1 MRKRFPAA
9 FMTAGLVVAACGGP
23 GRSGTSTPASPH
35 PIGNQPTSPSPRGL
49 AAAGDT
55 VGTDAPLVVEA
66 AARNGAWVVICQ
78 ARADTDGDGAIAVH
92 TGMHG
97 DTWGDRF
104 QPYLVRGAGAG
115 EPIDSLIGYTAD
127 GRWVVALRRG
137 ALAVLDSRTGTWTEL
152 PGADLRDDG
161 MPMGPHRAASVAQG
175 GTRMTYLRDDDTLV
189 IRDLDRGVER
199 TVDVPGARLWR
210 IEVERAGALARVY
223 ALRNDTDGDGALT
236 WPSLRTSLS
245 DRDCRGPITSYSS
258 GGWDG
263 DEPDQLW
270 LDLATGALTPTRP
283 AAIPPVEEP
292 DPEPL
297 GTVDGQPVLAI
308 DGAGRRLL
316 GPADDSR
323 DIPRGPLRWVAP
335 QDPSAARANPAR

>member
-1 MRKRFPAA
+1 MRKRLTIA
-9 FMTAGLVVAACGGP
+9 FVTAGLVGAGCGGP
-23 GRSGTSTPASPH
+23 GRSTGTSTSASQ
-35 PIGNQPTSPSPRGL
+35 PIGNQPTSSPPAAGPV
-49 AAAGDT
+49 AAGDT

-78 ARADTDGDGAIAVH
+78 ARADTDGDGEIAVH

-127 GRWVVALRRG
+127 GRWVVALRQG
-137 ALAVLDSRTGTWTEL
+137 ALAVLDSRTGAWTEL

-161 MPMGPHRAASVAQG
+161 VPFAPHRAASVAADG
-175 GTRMTYLRDDDTLV
+175 ARMTYLRDDDTLV

-199 TVDVPGARLWR
+199 AVDVPGARLWR
-210 IEVERAGALARVY
+210 LEVERPGALARVY
-223 ALRNDTDGDGALT
+223 ALRTDTDGDGALT
-236 WPSLRTSLS
+236 WPSAQTSLS
-245 DRDCRGPITSYSS
+245 DRDCRGPIMSYST

-263 DEPDQLW
+263 DKPDQLW
-270 LDLATGALTPTRP
+270 LDLASGAITATRP
-283 AAIPPVEEP
+283 AAAPPVEEP
-292 DPEPL
+292 DDEPL
-297 GTVDGQPVLAI
+297 GTVDGHPVLAI

-316 GPADDSR
+316 GPGDDGR
-323 DIPRGPLRWVAP
+323 DLPRGPLRWVTP
-335 QDPSAARANPAR
+335 